1 MDWFEGAI
9 RDEAELGGLY
19 EESSWLVKHKQ
30 IDHLDEHC
38 RVYLAVCGFVVLAS
52 ADAEGRADVTPRG
65 GPRGFVEVLDDRTIA
80 IPDATG
86 NRRIDTMRNVVQTGQ
101 LGMLALLPGRGQ
113 TLRVNGRAC
122 VSTDPRLLASLTAVG
137 KPPRAALVMAV
148 EEVFTHCPKA
158 FVRSGLWDP
167 ATWPG
172 KDEQPSPAAML
183 RDHVGDPALTL
194 AAAEQAMED
203 AVTKHLA

>member
-9 RDEAELGGLY
+9 RDEAELRDIY
-19 EESSWLVKHKQ
+19 EESSWLVKNKT
-30 IDHLDEHC
+30 IDHVDQNC
-38 RVYLAVCGFVVLAS
+38 RDYLAVCGFVVLAS

-65 GPRGFVEVLDDRTIA
+65 GPRGFVEVLDDRTLA

-86 NRRIDTMRNVVQTGQ
+86 NRRLDTLHNVVQTGR

-113 TLRVNGRAC
+113 TLRINGRAC
-122 VSTDPRLLASLTAVG
+122 VSTDPALLSTLTAVG

-167 ATWPG
+167 ARWPAA
-172 KDEQPSPAAML
+172 DEQPSPAAML
-183 RDHVGDPALTL
+183 RDHVGSPDLTL
-194 AAAEQAMED
+194 DEAERAMVA
-203 AVTKHLA
+203 AVTVHLA